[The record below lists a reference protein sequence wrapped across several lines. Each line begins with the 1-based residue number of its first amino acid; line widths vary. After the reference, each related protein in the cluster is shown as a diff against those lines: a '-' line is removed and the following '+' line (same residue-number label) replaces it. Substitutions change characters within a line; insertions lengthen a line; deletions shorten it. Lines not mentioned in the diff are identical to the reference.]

1 MQRTMQW
8 IQQNRILLIGIAGLT
23 LVTVGVC
30 VVALPALAAPS
41 DYFDVGGIFKDTG
54 LSDDTPMEL
63 TLKIIKTV
71 LEAVGAIA
79 LVLLIYAG
87 FTIMTASGH
96 AERVQT
102 GRTIL
107 MWTIIGIIII
117 FSSLGIIAFIERSL
131 F

>member
-1 MQRTMQW
+1 MQHNK
-8 IQQNRILLIGIAGLT
+8 IALLGAGL
-23 LVTVGVC
+23 VA
-30 VVALPALAAPS
+30 VVMLAMALPTQAAPIEF
-41 DYFDVGGIFKDTG
+41 FDVDNIFKDTG
-54 LSDDTPMEL
+54 LSDDTPMQL
-63 TLKIIKTV
+63 TLKIISTV

-87 FTIMTASGH
+87 FTIMTASGN

-117 FSSLGIIAFIERSL
+117 FSSLGIIAFIEREL